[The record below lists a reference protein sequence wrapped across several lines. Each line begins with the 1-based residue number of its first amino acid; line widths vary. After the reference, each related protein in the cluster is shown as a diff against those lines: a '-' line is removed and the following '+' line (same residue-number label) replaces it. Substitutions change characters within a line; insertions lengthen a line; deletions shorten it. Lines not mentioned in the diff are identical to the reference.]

1 VGAALLEL
9 YRQAPLTS
17 LAMLA
22 ARSLGSSVLVIDDE
36 PVVLDLFERIL
47 GEKGLSTRT
56 ARSAEEAL
64 ALLEREDFGCVLAD
78 KNLPGIDGIELVRR
92 VRQAQ
97 PHCACIVMTAYAS
110 TDSVLEAMR
119 LGAVDYIEKPFDDLG
134 RLVERID
141 EAVRQMREQY
151 ERRSHLKLVDAEPD
165 EAAGETNAPGGQDPS
180 TPIEILQA
188 RVQHASSDLR
198 RRSLHLLSRLVAS
211 KAAGREVLL
220 SGEALLDE
228 LRRLR
233 DAGGA
238 DAGELRR
245 IEQKV
250 EEHLALARHAQSR

>member
-1 VGAALLEL
+1 LLEL
-9 YRQAPLTS
+9 YNQPPLS
-17 LAMLA
+17 FSSMQA
-22 ARSLGSSVLVIDDE
+22 ARSFASSVLVIDDE
-36 PVVLDLFERIL
+36 PVVLDLFARIL

-56 ARSAEEAL
+56 ARNADEAL
-64 ALLEREDFGCVLAD
+64 ELLAREDFGCVLAD
-78 KNLPGIDGIELVRR
+78 KNLPGMDGIELVRR

-110 TDSVLEAMR
+110 TESVVEALR

-141 EAVRQMREQY
+141 EAVRQMKEQY
-151 ERRSHLKLVDAEPD
+151 ERRSHLRVVDPDPAESADGAQDARPPD
-165 EAAGETNAPGGQDPS
+165 GREPT

-188 RVQHASSDLR
+188 RVQHATSDLR

-233 DAGGA
+233 DSGGA
-238 DAGELRR
+238 DAVELRR
-245 IEQKV
+245 MEERV